1 MQATTLGTRAAV
13 IGDLVSSR
21 TVGVRSEVQE
31 QIDVALG
38 RVNARFEPE
47 QPFRFTVG
55 DEFQGLLGSVEAA
68 VLAALWIRLE
78 TTGVIGVRMGIGW
91 GELEILDAARSPILQ
106 DGPCWWRAREA
117 IKMVA
122 SWEDANQSPNSTS
135 TLVVTG
141 DGRQDSFNAGLVLV
155 DFILDGFDPA
165 DALIAT
171 MLLGGS
177 TQEQAAVRLKVNKS
191 SVSRRMQSHGIA
203 ALLTS
208 MRMFS

>member
-1 MQATTLGTRAAV
+1 
-13 IGDLVSSR
+13 
-21 TVGVRSEVQE
+21 
-31 QIDVALG
+31 
-38 RVNARFEPE
+38 
-47 QPFRFTVG
+47 
-55 DEFQGLLGSVEAA
+55 
-68 VLAALWIRLE
+68 
-78 TTGVIGVRMGIGW
+78 
-91 GELEILDAARSPILQ
+91 
-106 DGPCWWRAREA
+106 
-117 IKMVA
+117 MVA

-141 DGRQDSFNAGLVLV
+141 DDRQDSFNAGLVLG
-155 DFILDGFDPA
+155 DFILDGFDRA

-171 MLLGGS
+171 MLLDGS